1 MYSPVGSIEIL
12 LSFRPEAHSKR
23 MNIAV
28 FGATGRTGR
37 RVVRRALDDG
47 HRVTAVVRTPS
58 KLDVNHDSLTVEQG
72 DVKNYDSF
80 ADALQGSEAV
90 VSAIGKE
97 SVLRRVSLYSE
108 GTSNIIRAM
117 DEHGVSRLVAIS
129 SGGTYP
135 GWDSNNA
142 MFYELLIKRVFL
154 RRVYADMKRMEEVIM
169 DTDLDWTI
177 VRPSGLSEDDGS
189 GNYRAE
195 VGYSDP
201 ESSTTTRD
209 DLADFIVEELDS
221 ERFLGEGVAV
231 VTV

>member
-1 MYSPVGSIEIL
+1 
-12 LSFRPEAHSKR
+12 

-28 FGATGRTGR
+28 FVATGRTGR
-37 RVVRRALDDG
+37 RVVRRALNNG

-58 KLDVNHDSLTVEQG
+58 KLDVTHDRLTVEQG
-72 DVKNYDSF
+72 DVKNYDTF
-80 ADALQGSEAV
+80 ADALQESEAV

-108 GTSNIIRAM
+108 GITNIVQAM
-117 DEHGVSRLVAIS
+117 NEHNVSRLIPIS

-142 MFYELLIKRVFL
+142 VFYELVIKRVFL
-154 RRVYADMKRMEEVIM
+154 RRVYADMMRMEDIVM
-169 DTDLDWTI
+169 ATDLDWTV
-177 VRPSGLSEDDGS
+177 VRPSGLSEDKGF

-195 VGYSDP
+195 VGYSFP

-209 DLADFIVEELDS
+209 DLAEFIVEELDS
-221 ERFLGEGVAV
+221 DQFLQEGVAV